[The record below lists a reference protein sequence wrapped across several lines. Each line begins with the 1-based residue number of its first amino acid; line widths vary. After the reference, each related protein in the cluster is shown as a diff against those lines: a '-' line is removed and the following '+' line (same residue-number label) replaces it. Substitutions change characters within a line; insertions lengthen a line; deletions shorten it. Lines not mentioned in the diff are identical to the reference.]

1 MIHINQKSNLITN
14 KISFV
19 IILLFP
25 LFYIIGSAVLNFGVV
40 ILSLMFLASLNKN
53 QLKIL
58 INDNLFKV
66 FLIFF
71 IYLILS
77 NLIFSYNEYSLKKSI
92 FYIKFLFFPFA
103 IYFFLENF
111 SEKQKKIYHYF
122 NISLVFFVSLD
133 AIIQYYYGQN
143 LLGYISP
150 MGDRLS
156 GVFNQ
161 EMVIGSFLYLVG
173 IINCILFIEG
183 LGSK

>member
-1 MIHINQKSNLITN
+1 LIHINQKSNLITN

-77 NLIFSYNEYSLKKSI
+77 NLMFTYNEYSLKKSI
-92 FYIKFLFFPFA
+92 FYIKFLFKF
-103 IYFFLENF
+103 
-111 SEKQKKIYHYF
+111 K
-122 NISLVFFVSLD
+122 
-133 AIIQYYYGQN
+133 
-143 LLGYISP
+143 
-150 MGDRLS
+150 
-156 GVFNQ
+156 
-161 EMVIGSFLYLVG
+161 
-173 IINCILFIEG
+173 
-183 LGSK
+183 